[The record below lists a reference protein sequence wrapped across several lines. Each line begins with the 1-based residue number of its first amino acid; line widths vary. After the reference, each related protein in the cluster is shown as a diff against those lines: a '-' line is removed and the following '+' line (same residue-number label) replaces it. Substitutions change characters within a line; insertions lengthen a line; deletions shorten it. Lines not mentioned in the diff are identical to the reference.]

1 VSEQRRERVEVS
13 VKKLHL
19 GSGDRIIPGFVN
31 VDMRDMPGVDISGF
45 DVADLSRFEANS
57 FELIYACHV
66 LEHLPRPKTFP
77 TLLEWNRVLKKGG
90 VLRVAVPDWEA
101 TVEVYRRTGDYE
113 NLLNWIYGG
122 RDYDGN
128 QHYRQFTFSGL
139 KTLLIEAGFKRVVR
153 YDWRKTEHADIDD
166 FSKAYMPHLGYENG
180 VLMSLNIECLKHIY
194 PPDHS

>member
-1 VSEQRRERVEVS
+1 
-13 VKKLHL
+13 
-19 GSGDRIIPGFVN
+19 
-31 VDMRDMPGVDISGF
+31 M
-45 DVADLSRFEANS
+45 
-57 FELIYACHV
+57 
-66 LEHLPRPKTFP
+66 
-77 TLLEWNRVLKKGG
+77 
-90 VLRVAVPDWEA
+90 AVPDWEA

-166 FSKAYMPHLGYENG
+166 FSKAYMPHLDYENG